1 MFSIVGTEFS
11 SVPLL
16 RGCETAMKFVLV
28 QLRPRVGR
36 GWWGGGRHQTNLS
49 LAIYSII
56 YRYILYNDIK
66 KDYCKVIYDMYITQK
81 CIRKLLHR
89 YKARSWGNNCP
100 FDPNLLINIM
110 SEKRIFLANI
120 LWPGG
125 HAPLYARSIIYF
137 KFQYLPTFYPN
148 FFSLRYPLSSWYLPC
163 KKRSRS
169 SARPIPSLQLLNAP
183 LERRSKFTLL
193 VPPQS
198 STSWHKS
205 GLWINLY
212 SKLYCRCNSFI

>member
-1 MFSIVGTEFS
+1 M
-11 SVPLL
+11 
-16 RGCETAMKFVLV
+16 
-28 QLRPRVGR
+28 
-36 GWWGGGRHQTNLS
+36 TNM
-49 LAIYSII
+49 
-56 YRYILYNDIK
+56 RYAW
-66 KDYCKVIYDMYITQK
+66 K

-100 FDPNLLINIM
+100 FDLNLLINIM

-120 LWPGG
+120 MTRWTC
-125 HAPLYARSIIYF
+125 ASICKINNI
-137 KFQYLPTFYPN
+137 FQIPIFANIWTH
-148 FFSLRYPLSSWYLPC
+148 FFSLRYPKCPWYLPC

-212 SKLYCRCNSFI
+212 SKLYCRCNSFK